1 MDIMAPFMVFPATHP
16 AFAGNS
22 LCKKRFMAGLV
33 QLEMGRGRVLAFWSA
48 KLRSFKP
55 DSTLEVQLASKDP
68 FAVENNL
75 GKFRNVG

>member
-1 MDIMAPFMVFPATHP
+1 
-16 AFAGNS
+16 
-22 LCKKRFMAGLV
+22 MAGLV